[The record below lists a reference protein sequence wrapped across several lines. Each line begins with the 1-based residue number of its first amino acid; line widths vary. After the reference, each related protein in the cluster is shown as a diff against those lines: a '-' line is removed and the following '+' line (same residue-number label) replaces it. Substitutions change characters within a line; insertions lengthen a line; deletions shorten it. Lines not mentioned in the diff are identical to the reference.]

1 LLLPHNQIIGL
12 FLRLAHRSG
21 KNNPDQYTDQEI
33 ITRYREDKNQEWI
46 GILFDRYTHL
56 VLGVCLKYL
65 KNEEDSKD
73 AVMQI
78 FENLSDNLLKH
89 KVDNFKTWLYT
100 LTRNHCLMQLRKKQT
115 VMKYRETEMNK
126 LRESIMEFTDSL
138 HHNNEK
144 DLEQMLEKLSNGIGE
159 LSEEQSEC
167 IKLMYLEEKSYKEI
181 AYLTGYDLKQVKSYI
196 QNGKRNLQKILS
208 KGDG

>member
-1 LLLPHNQIIGL
+1 M